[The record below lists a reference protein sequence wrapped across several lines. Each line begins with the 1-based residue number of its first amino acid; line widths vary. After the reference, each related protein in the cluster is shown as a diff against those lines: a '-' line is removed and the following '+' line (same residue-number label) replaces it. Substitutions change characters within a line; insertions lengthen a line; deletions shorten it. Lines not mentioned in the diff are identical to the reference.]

1 MPNVRSFEVPTVMKH
16 GIGAIQT
23 LADEARALGMRRPFI
38 VTDPGIV
45 KAGLLER
52 ATNPLKEADMDFV
65 VFDRV
70 APNPPIALVDEAAA
84 LYKSEK
90 CDGVIGFGGG
100 SSMDTAKSVGVVAEN
115 GGSILQYEWADPQPI
130 LKRIP
135 PTICV
140 PTTAGTGS
148 EVTLWAVIT
157 DPKRKIKFNVGGTG
171 KIGAWVALI
180 DPELTVN
187 LPAGVTAGTGMD
199 ALAHAIEC
207 YTCAYAQPFPDSTA
221 LLAMEYVGQYLRMAY
236 AQGHNV
242 EARYKMSMAAMLGAL
257 SYGTESAGAAHAMS
271 QSAGGVH
278 DVPHGALTARV
289 LGPVMEYNY
298 MGEPQKFARI
308 AQALG
313 KDIRGLNVYDA
324 AELAVEAVYEL
335 TDDLNIPTLQDL
347 GFDESEIPL
356 LAKIAFEDPQ
366 TIGNPRDLTLKSY
379 EEIYKRTFEM
389 GMPLPD
395 EF

>member
-1 MPNVRSFEVPTVMKH
+1 
-16 GIGAIQT
+16 
-23 LADEARALGMRRPFI
+23 RPFL

-45 KAGLLER
+45 KAGILER

-84 LYKSEK
+84 MYKSEK

-115 GGSILQYEWADPQPI
+115 GGSILNYEWADPQPI
-130 LKRIP
+130 QKRIP
-135 PTICV
+135 PTICI

-157 DPKRKIKFNVGGTG
+157 DPQRKIKFNVGGTA

-187 LPAGVTAGTGMD
+187 LPAHVTAGTGMD

-221 LLAMEYVGQYLRMAY
+221 LLAMEYVAQYLRVAY
-236 AQGHNV
+236 AQGHNI

-313 KDIRGLNVYDA
+313 KDTRGLNVYDA
-324 AELAVEAVYEL
+324 AELAVKAVYEL

-347 GFDESEIPL
+347 GFAESEIPL

-366 TIGNPRDLTLKSY
+366 TIGNPRDLTQKAY
-379 EEIYKRTFEM
+379 EGIYRRTFEL
-389 GMPLPD
+389 GK
-395 EF
+395 